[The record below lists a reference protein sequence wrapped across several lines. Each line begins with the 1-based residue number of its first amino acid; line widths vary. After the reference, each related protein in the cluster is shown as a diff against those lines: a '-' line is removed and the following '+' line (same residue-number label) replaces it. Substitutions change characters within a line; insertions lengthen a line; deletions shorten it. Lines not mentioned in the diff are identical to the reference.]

1 MSIIRLA
8 LRNLIRNRRQSAL
21 TVAIVALGTW
31 AIIVMWG
38 FTEGTTDTMIRAQ
51 VSMDTGSVQ
60 IHRDGYLEDPNL
72 DLMFTSEEAD
82 TLSSLASQQQ
92 GVAGVSVRLITEG
105 LMKTSYG
112 SQGVI
117 VRAIDAQGERQ
128 VTELE
133 QTLVDGRY
141 LENTGE
147 IMVGQSLAEK
157 LDVLLGERVVVEA
170 QGVKR
175 ARSKG
180 YTVVGILSIG
190 LAAMDNNMVF
200 IGMEDGLVLTDA
212 AGPTEIVL
220 AAQPGADS
228 DTIKS
233 ELQNKVDASFEVSTF
248 YDLNPLV
255 GMIVQIGQIRMIPLM
270 FVLAALAGFGVANT
284 MTFTVYQRI
293 REMGVMLALGLKPKQ
308 LSRLVTV
315 ESIFT
320 GIVGFAIGAMIGFAL
335 NYYLQTE
342 GINMK
347 FYSEAFPDMGVPHV
361 LYSKIAWWHGLYG
374 FIVVMLTAVVS
385 ARYPAR
391 RAANLEPTEAM
402 RYV

>member
-1 MSIIRLA
+1 
-8 LRNLIRNRRQSAL
+8 
-21 TVAIVALGTW
+21 
-31 AIIVMWG
+31 
-38 FTEGTTDTMIRAQ
+38 
-51 VSMDTGSVQ
+51 
-60 IHRDGYLEDPNL
+60 
-72 DLMFTSEEAD
+72 
-82 TLSSLASQQQ
+82 
-92 GVAGVSVRLITEG
+92 
-105 LMKTSYG
+105 
-112 SQGVI
+112 
-117 VRAIDAQGERQ
+117 
-128 VTELE
+128 
-133 QTLVDGRY
+133 
-141 LENTGE
+141 
-147 IMVGQSLAEK
+147 
-157 LDVLLGERVVVEA
+157 
-170 QGVKR
+170 
-175 ARSKG
+175 
-180 YTVVGILSIG
+180 
-190 LAAMDNNMVF
+190 MVF
-200 IGMEDGLVLTDA
+200 IGMEDGLALTDA
-212 AGPTEIVL
+212 VGPTEIVIM
-220 AAQPGADS
+220 AQPGVDADL
-228 DTIKS
+228 IKS
-233 ELQNKVDASFEVSTF
+233 NLINLVDASTNVSTF

-320 GIVGFAIGAMIGFAL
+320 GIVGFVIGAMIGFAL

-374 FIVVMLTAVVS
+374 FIVVMLTAVVLS
-385 ARYPAR
+385 RYPAR